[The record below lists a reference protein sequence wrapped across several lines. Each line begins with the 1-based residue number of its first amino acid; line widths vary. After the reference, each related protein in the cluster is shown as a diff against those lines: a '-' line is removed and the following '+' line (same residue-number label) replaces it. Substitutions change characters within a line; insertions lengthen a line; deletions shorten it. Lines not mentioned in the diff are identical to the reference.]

1 MEHYKYPGQGAG
13 KREELSPSGVSD
25 IVAEIIRD
33 VAERKDAA
41 LAEYEKKYSRS
52 DRASFKVSA
61 AEIKSAYAKVPEDLV
76 EAIRFAAGNIRDF
89 AMAQLDTVRELPLR
103 ELRPGVWLGHRVL
116 PVDSCCCYVPGGR
129 YPLFST
135 ALMLAVPAKAAGVG
149 RVFSCTPVV
158 KGSDLP
164 HAATLVALDIAGV
177 DEIYAVGGA
186 QAIAAAAHGTETVP
200 AADLIVGPG
209 NLYVTEA
216 KRKVYGKVGIDFVA
230 GPSEVLIIADE
241 TADPE
246 IIAADLLAQAEH
258 DPEARAILVTT
269 TEDLAERVADEVE
282 RLLKEIDTGE
292 TARLSWEARGEI
304 LLAESL
310 EEAVEYSNKT
320 APEHLEINTKD
331 PESLVANLRNYGA
344 LFLGSG
350 SAEVFGDYV
359 AGTNH
364 TLPTMGAARYTGGL
378 WVGTFLKTCTRQKID
393 PEGVEVLA
401 PAAEVMAQN
410 EGLSAHALAARLR
423 LNRQEG

>member
-1 MEHYKYPGQGAG
+1 MEQFKYPGQGAG
-13 KREELSPSGVSD
+13 KREQLSPSGVSD

-33 VAERKDAA
+33 ISERKDAA

-52 DRASFKVSA
+52 DRTSFKVSA
-61 AEIKSAYAKVPEDLV
+61 AEIKSAYAKVPEGLV
-76 EAIRFAAGNIRDF
+76 EAIKFAAGNIRDF
-89 AMAQLDTVRELPLR
+89 ARAQLDTVKELPLR

-135 ALMLAVPAKAAGVG
+135 ALMLAVPAKTAGVG
-149 RVFSCTPVV
+149 RVFCCTPVV
-158 KGSDLP
+158 KGGDLP

-186 QAIAAAAHGTETVP
+186 QAIAAAAYGTETVP

-216 KRKVYGKVGIDFVA
+216 KRQVYGKVGIDFVA
-230 GPSEVLIIADE
+230 GPSEVLIIADG

-269 TEDLAERVADEVE
+269 SKDLAARVSEEAE
-282 RLLKEIDTGE
+282 RLLGEIDTGE

-304 LLAESL
+304 LVAESL
-310 EEAVEYSNKT
+310 QEAVEYSNKT
-320 APEHLEINTKD
+320 APEHLEINTKA
-331 PESLVANLRNYGA
+331 PESLVADLRNYGS

-378 WVGTFLKTCTRQKID
+378 WVGTFLKTCTWQKID
-393 PEGVEVLA
+393 PEGVETLA
-401 PAAEVMAQN
+401 PAAEVMAKN
-410 EGLSAHALAARLR
+410 EGLSAHALAARFR
-423 LNRQEG
+423 LNRKEG